1 MQSTGQ
7 LHRLPY
13 LVLSSPLMCAPLSC
27 RCSATRPT
35 HHLATQVLISLAFCI
50 TTGLALAGLAG
61 FYHWFNQPGRYNTV
75 TSDWKLT
82 QKEVNNV
89 KTGLV
94 GGMVSSLLC

>member
-1 MQSTGQ
+1 M
-7 LHRLPY
+7 
-13 LVLSSPLMCAPLSC
+13 
-27 RCSATRPT
+27 
-35 HHLATQVLISLAFCI
+35 QVLISLAFCI

-61 FYHWFNQPGRYNTV
+61 FHHWFNEPGRYNTA

-82 QKEVNNV
+82 PKEVNNV